1 MFLRPPFPSISR
13 ERISSYP
20 SSTFIRD
27 HFCPLP
33 RTNDEDTMKE
43 KGAEEFQR
51 FVNVVENRYQEKS
64 LS

>member
-20 SSTFIRD
+20 PPPFFFIRD

-51 FVNVVENRYQEKS
+51 FVNVVENRYQEK
-64 LS
+64 